1 MLRSIA
7 ATRAPA
13 LRRESKRLLP
23 AMSGQAAAPGG
34 VDEIAGL
41 TRGHS
46 LKPTCYALARSPRW
60 LLLQAVGL
68 KLILVDGYRSGRA
81 AAVAHQIRMRRPAP
95 KMSRPSQANVAS
107 IASESSEI
115 SMRRIATRLM
125 LSKNGRTSRYST
137 SDMTRRPT
145 DKNLS
150 PNPYWTR
157 RAGAAARGICQNVLT
172 GNLHGRDTAA
182 PRRRRISGRTG
193 KRSGRG
199 GWTGNM
205 NLRRWVK
212 AATQ

>member
-1 MLRSIA
+1 MFRSIA

-13 LRRESKRLLP
+13 LRRGSKRLLP

-95 KMSRPSQANVAS
+95 KMSRPSQTNVAN
-107 IASESSEI
+107 IPSETSEI
-115 SMRRIATRLM
+115 SMRRIAARLI
-125 LSKNGRTSRYST
+125 LSESVGADWTSRHST

-145 DKNLS
+145 GPS
-150 PNPYWTR
+150 PDANPSKTCFHGLYPGIIVQC
-157 RAGAAARGICQNVLT
+157 AG
-172 GNLHGRDTAA
+172 
-182 PRRRRISGRTG
+182 
-193 KRSGRG
+193 RSR
-199 GWTGNM
+199 
-205 NLRRWVK
+205 
-212 AATQ
+212 

>member
-1 MLRSIA
+1 M
-7 ATRAPA
+7 T
-13 LRRESKRLLP
+13 
-23 AMSGQAAAPGG
+23 
-34 VDEIAGL
+34 
-41 TRGHS
+41 
-46 LKPTCYALARSPRW
+46 
-60 LLLQAVGL
+60 
-68 KLILVDGYRSGRA
+68 
-81 AAVAHQIRMRRPAP
+81 VAHQIRMRRPAP

-150 PNPYWTR
+150 PTGPG
-157 RAGAAARGICQNVLT
+157 AGAAARGICQNVLT

-193 KRSGRG
+193 KRSGRWNRPG
-199 GWTGNM
+199 PLDNDFYFFRWSFSASPARHETWLFPGICEPCEQRA
-205 NLRRWVK
+205 LRTVLFSGPDLV
-212 AATQ
+212 ASSLH